1 MTDNNRQ
8 SENEQKLTHLL
19 NTIPHGIE
27 EIDINGV
34 ITYSNPAHHHML
46 GYEIGELVG
55 KKIWDFAISDR
66 EKQALQQYLAL
77 LKKEHPSPTPF
88 LASNITKDGRI
99 IEVEV
104 VWDYQYDS
112 TGKLI
117 GFISVLS
124 DFTNRK
130 ETEDKVRD
138 SEKRLIEAQ
147 TIAKLGHYVYDINSD
162 KWVSSDLLKEIFGID
177 EFYPYTAAGWL
188 ELVHP
193 DSREIM
199 TDYFTDY
206 VLGNHNEFDKT
217 YKVTNFSSKETKWV
231 HGLGR
236 LRFDQNG
243 NPSEM
248 LGTIQDVTERIE
260 FEEKLHFLKQKAEQ
274 NEEKFKAITTQSTEG
289 LTVADLEGKYT
300 FVNPAFCAMTG
311 YSEEE
316 LLKMTVFDVKAPDQ
330 DNSSFS
336 RSKDSEEGMVVEV
349 LLQRKDR
356 SVLIAEVIGKKIQF
370 GGQTQVL
377 GTIRDITEQVK
388 AEEKIRT
395 LSQAIEQSPVSVMIT
410 DTDAKIEYV
419 NKAFEKVTGYSGEE
433 VVGLNPRF
441 LNSGG
446 TSKAHYKNLWDSI
459 STGEAWQGIL
469 QNRKKNGD
477 TFWEQANIAPVVDIY
492 GRTQHYIA
500 VKEDISLRKEQE
512 EKILHQAHFD
522 TLTDL
527 PNRFLSLDRL
537 EQLLNEA
544 RRDNGLVAVIFL
556 DLDDFKKINDSL
568 GHEMGDKLL
577 IEAADRLRNVARSGD
592 TVGRLGGDEFII
604 ILGGLSDASDVHN
617 IAEKLINRFR
627 DTFLIDGREL
637 MLTVSV
643 GIASYPEDGESVT
656 ELLRNADSAMYH
668 SKELGRNTFSY
679 FTEAMNRDALQRIAL
694 EEQLHGAISR
704 GEFSVVYQPQVD
716 LSSGRITG
724 AEALLRWNN
733 SVTGEVAPD
742 DFIPIA
748 EQTGL
753 IVQLGKYI
761 ITEALIATAHWIK
774 KYSSDFKISINI
786 SPRQFRDPE
795 LVDFIESTLLHT
807 GVASESMDL
816 EITEG
821 VLMSGQAYIDEALES
836 LSVLG
841 VNIAMDDFGTGYSSL
856 NYLRDYPFNTLKI
869 DQCFID
875 GIEKDTADRKLIN
888 AIIAMAHGLNINVVA
903 EGVETKGQLSFLKEH
918 GCDYA
923 QGSLIGK
930 PLSAGELDAIISES
944 NTADQLE

>member
-27 EIDINGV
+27 EIDTNGV

-77 LKKEHPSPTPF
+77 IKQEQPSPTPF

-162 KWVSSDLLKEIFGID
+162 KWVSSDVLKEIFGID
-177 EFYPYTAAGWL
+177 EFYPHTAVGWL

-206 VLGNHNEFDKT
+206 VLGKHNEFDKT
-217 YKVTNFSSKETKWV
+217 YKVTNFSTKETKWV

-248 LGTIQDVTERIE
+248 FGTIQDITERIA

-289 LTVADLEGKYT
+289 LTVADLEGNYT

-311 YSEEE
+311 YAEEE

-336 RSKDSEEGMVVEV
+336 RSKDSEEGMVIEV

-356 SVLIAEVIGKKIQF
+356 SILIAEVIGKKIQF

-410 DTDAKIEYV
+410 DTDAIIEYV

-459 STGEAWQGIL
+459 SKGEAWQGIL

-492 GRTQHYIA
+492 GKIQHYIA
-500 VKEDISLRKEQE
+500 VKEDISLRKQQE

-522 TLTDL
+522 ALTDL

-537 EQLLNEA
+537 AQLLNEA

-679 FTEAMNRDALQRIAL
+679 FTEAMNRDALHRIAL

-704 GEFSVVYQPQVD
+704 EEFAVVYQPQVD

-733 SVTGEVAPD
+733 SVTGDVPPD

-753 IVQLGKYI
+753 IVELGKYI

-774 KYSSDFKISINI
+774 EYSSDFKISINI

-795 LVDFIESTLLHT
+795 LVDFIESTLLQT

-821 VLMSGQAYIDEALES
+821 VLMSGQTYIDDALES

-944 NTADQLE
+944 NTTDRLE